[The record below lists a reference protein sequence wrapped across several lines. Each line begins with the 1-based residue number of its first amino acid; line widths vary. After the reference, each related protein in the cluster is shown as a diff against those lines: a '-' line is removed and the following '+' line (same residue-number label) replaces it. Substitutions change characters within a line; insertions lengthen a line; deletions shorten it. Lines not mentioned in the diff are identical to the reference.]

1 MRFFLSFKAVIL
13 GLVLLA
19 LTGFQNQA
27 VADMAPKQVP
37 DAKLVGE
44 ARFEIFFFKIYD
56 AQLFAPDGVYDPRG
70 VYALR
75 LNYLVDAK
83 EDRIIKQTV
92 KEMKRMKAASHA
104 KIESW
109 VPLME
114 EAFIDMDEGSFADFI
129 RMADGT
135 LTLAANGKEISRIE
149 DKRLVRA
156 LMNIWLGKKVRDE
169 EFRDK
174 LMGRAG

>member
-1 MRFFLSFKAVIL
+1 MRFFSSFKPVIL
-13 GLVLLA
+13 GLLLLA

-27 VADMAPKQVP
+27 VADMAPQQVP

>member
-1 MRFFLSFKAVIL
+1 MRFFSSFKPVIL

-27 VADMAPKQVP
+27 VADMAPQQVP

>member
-1 MRFFLSFKAVIL
+1 MRFFPSFKPVIL

-19 LTGFQNQA
+19 LTGFQNHA
-27 VADMAPKQVP
+27 VADMAPQQVP

>member
-1 MRFFLSFKAVIL
+1 MRFIRSLSFVVV
-13 GLVLLA
+13 GLA
-19 LTGFQNQA
+19 LVVLAGFQSPA
-27 VADMAPKQVP
+27 LADNPPRQVP

-109 VPLME
+109 VPVME
-114 EAFIDMDEGSFADFI
+114 KALS
-129 RMADGT
+129 
-135 LTLAANGKEISRIE
+135 NG
-149 DKRLVRA
+149 
-156 LMNIWLGKKVRDE
+156 
-169 EFRDK
+169 
-174 LMGRAG
+174 

>member
-1 MRFFLSFKAVIL
+1 MRFFSSFKLVIL

-27 VADMAPKQVP
+27 VADMAPQQVP

-56 AQLFAPDGVYDPRG
+56 AQLFAPDGVYAPRG

-156 LMNIWLGKKVRDE
+156 LMKLWLGKKVRDE

>member
-1 MRFFLSFKAVIL
+1 MRFFSSFRPVIL

-27 VADMAPKQVP
+27 VADMAPQQVP

>member
-1 MRFFLSFKAVIL
+1 MRFFPSFKPVIL

-27 VADMAPKQVP
+27 VADMAPQQVP

>member
-1 MRFFLSFKAVIL
+1 MCLFRFFKTVLV
-13 GLVLLA
+13 GLVLLVM
-19 LTGFQNQA
+19 TGFQ
-27 VADMAPKQVP
+27 VYADTEQPPQQVP

-44 ARFEIFFFKIYD
+44 ARFQVFFFKIYD
-56 AQLFAPDGVYDPRG
+56 AQLYAPGGVYDPKG

-109 VPLME
+109 VPVME
-114 EAFIDMDEGSFADFI
+114 DAFIDMEEGSFADFI
-129 RMADGT
+129 RTEDGT
-135 LTLAANGKEISRIE
+135 LTLAANGREISRIA

-156 LMNIWLGKKVRDE
+156 LMNIWLGKKVRDQ
-169 EFRDK
+169 EFQDR

>member
-1 MRFFLSFKAVIL
+1 MRFIRSLSFVVV
-13 GLVLLA
+13 GLA
-19 LTGFQNQA
+19 LVVLAGFQSPA
-27 VADMAPKQVP
+27 LADNPPRQVP

-109 VPLME
+109 VPVME
-114 EAFIDMDEGSFADFI
+114 KAFIDMDEGSFADFI
-129 RMADGT
+129 HLADGT

-174 LMGRAG
+174 LIGRAG

>member
-1 MRFFLSFKAVIL
+1 MRFFPSFKPVIL

-19 LTGFQNQA
+19 LTGFQNHA
-27 VADMAPKQVP
+27 VADMAPQQVP

-135 LTLAANGKEISRIE
+135 LTLAANGKEISRIV

>member
-1 MRFFLSFKAVIL
+1 MYFFRAFKAFCLGFALFFLVCVEAN
-13 GLVLLA
+13 A
-19 LTGFQNQA
+19 A
-27 VADMAPKQVP
+27 ADQPPVQVP

-44 ARFEIFFFKIYD
+44 ARFQVFVFKIYD
-56 AQLFAPDGVYDPRG
+56 AQLYAPGGVYDPKG

-104 KIESW
+104 KIKSW
-109 VPLME
+109 VPVME

-129 RMADGT
+129 RTADGT

-156 LMNIWLGKKVRDE
+156 LMNIWLGKKVRDT
-169 EFRDK
+169 EFRDN